1 MLGPLDA
8 TPAVGPPLTDQ
19 QILDAVGATGY
30 YRGRAGSQS
39 LRQRGYDAIF
49 AALRAEQISFDT
61 AAAGCATVASG
72 ASIQS
77 RGFGETV
84 LQMAGTAT
92 LQLATSYFGGG
103 QDGSSGDGQD
113 GSFGGGQDGSGQ
125 QSGNSGGVTKIVS
138 TIFSAIFGHHKKQV
152 ARERQVL
159 CAAVPAAN
167 ESLRVIETAIQ
178 NGQIAPPQ
186 AIAYLDELFN
196 QFQGAVSAIIKSDAT
211 HCNAACVWSYSLA
224 AIVARK
230 KDRYAHFTVKA
241 SGSRSAAERCQ
252 AWLEAGA
259 PVPPGA
265 PAGWRSPCL
274 TDDGRSRAPA
284 NQGGPIA
291 VALAIGAAGAWWLL

>member
-8 TPAVGPPLTDQ
+8 TPAVGPPLTDK
-19 QILDAVGATGY
+19 QILDGVGATGY

-84 LQMAGTAT
+84 LNMAVGTALT
-92 LQLATSYFGGG
+92 LATAYAGGG
-103 QDGSSGDGQD
+103 MDGGGMDGGSGDGSGLD
-113 GSFGGGQDGSGQ
+113 GSGSGQ
-125 QSGNSGGVTKIVS
+125 QSGGVTKIVS
-138 TIFSAIFGHHKKQV
+138 SIFTAIFGHHKKQV

-274 TDDGRSRAPA
+274 TDDGRSPAPA

>member
-8 TPAVGPPLTDQ
+8 APAVGPPLTDQ

-84 LQMAGTAT
+84 LQMAGTAG

-103 QDGSSGDGQD
+103 QDGSSGD
-113 GSFGGGQDGSGQ
+113 GQDGSGQ

-186 AIAYLDELFN
+186 AIAFLDELFN

-230 KDRYAHFTVKA
+230 KDRYAHITVKA

-265 PAGWRSPCL
+265 PAGWRTPCL
-274 TDDGRSRAPA
+274 TDDGRRPAPA

>member
-1 MLGPLDA
+1 MVRSNTRARGKNMLGPLDA

-92 LQLATSYFGGG
+92 LQLATSC
-103 QDGSSGDGQD
+103 
-113 GSFGGGQDGSGQ
+113 FGGGQDGSGQ

-186 AIAYLDELFN
+186 AIAFLDELFN

-259 PVPPGA
+259 PIPPGA
-265 PAGWRSPCL
+265 PAGWLSPCP
-274 TDDGRSRAPA
+274 TDDGT
-284 NQGGPIA
+284 
-291 VALAIGAAGAWWLL
+291 